1 MASNTPMFSAVS
13 SSARQLLLLL
23 RCIGFTKKALV
34 RISADGLRFSTEE
47 GSTMESFIFLER
59 ALFTSYKYNPPP
71 ALSSQ
76 DDPPS
81 PPSFEINLIS
91 LLETLNIFSLSDPN
105 MAKRLTGGYDDFA
118 AHRLNRHAGTNAFSN
133 HSMGVIGVCIFN
145 YDGMGTPLSIHMS
158 EAGVTTTCDLTTYE
172 ADHAEEIP
180 FNRNDVS
187 LKTIMRASSLLD
199 AITELSSMTPA
210 SVAIHASP
218 TSSRVNPNLS
228 FSAAGA
234 LGSATVDFTT
244 TTSSDTPI
252 LETFNCATRITANYR
267 FSALKAAQRAM
278 AAATK
283 VSVRMDSEGVLSLQ
297 FLVEVDAAGS
307 TNGGGG
313 GSGAQALLVAF
324 VDFRFVPLVEGEDE
338 ADVDREASGTDSE

>member
-1 MASNTPMFSAVS
+1 MASNTPIFSAVS

-23 RCIGFTKKALV
+23 RCIGFTKRALV

-47 GSTMESFIFLER
+47 GSTMESFIFLEK
-59 ALFTSYKYNPPP
+59 ALFTSYNYNPPP

-133 HSMGVIGVCIFN
+133 RSMGVIGVCIFN
-145 YDGMGTPLSIHMS
+145 YDGPGTPLSIHMS
-158 EAGVTTTCDLTTYE
+158 EAGVTTTCDLITYE

-267 FSALKAAQRAM
+267 FSALKAAERAM

-307 TNGGGG
+307 TNRGGG